1 MLKRMSL
8 FRVAHVL
15 QQLLG
20 SDDEEDYEQLLLEQ
34 LTEKEKRMLL
44 K

>member
-1 MLKRMSL
+1 M
-8 FRVAHVL
+8 L

-20 SDDEEDYEQLLLEQ
+20 SDEEEDCEQLLLEQ

>member
-1 MLKRMSL
+1 M
-8 FRVAHVL
+8 L

>member
-1 MLKRMSL
+1 M
-8 FRVAHVL
+8 L

-44 K
+44 E